1 MLGLSREGLDIARW
15 AAANP
20 GRVSCLYMD
29 KAVTDFKS
37 WPGGKLGVG
46 KGSPSDWE
54 SLQTLYGFKTEA
66 EAMAYKWNPID
77 LAAKLATEKVSAAR
91 RALDAG
97 DLQALADATHALKSS
112 AAGVGALH
120 MFELAS
126 RIELLSRRGEREP
139 LPQLLAELEAAHTRV
154 QPSLDAARKNVA
166 P

>member
-1 MLGLSREGLDIARW
+1 M
-15 AAANP
+15 N
-20 GRVSCLYMD
+20 
-29 KAVTDFKS
+29 KAVEFDPEAVLRLRRLGNADF
-37 WPGGKLGVG
+37 VR
-46 KGSPSDWE
+46 E
-54 SLQTLYGFKTEA
+54 
-66 EAMAYKWNPID
+66 MID

-154 QPSLDAARKNVA
+154 QPSLAAARKNVA